1 MSRFYAQ
8 MTDVRE
14 WIFEEERSWSAL
26 AVMAENP
33 DHLGPAD
40 LAQLRVNLNAARTLE
55 YLIVLNAKQQLAT
68 SARLGIHYSPA
79 GRATFA
85 TAIARWCRPGEPL
98 GKLSDCDSSSR

>member
-26 AVMAENP
+26 AVLTEDP

-40 LAQLRVNLNAARTLE
+40 LAQMRVNLNAARTLE
-55 YLIVLNAKQQLAT
+55 YLIVLNAQLQLAT
-68 SARLGIHYSPA
+68 SAQLGIHYSPP
-79 GRATFA
+79 GQATFA
-85 TAIARWCRPGEPL
+85 TAIAHWCRPGEPL
-98 GKLSDCDSSSR
+98 GKLPDGK